1 MDVPYWAVSCL
12 ANSQTTTVV
21 GDDTDRSRVFR
32 LASVSKL
39 VSSYAILIAVDEG
52 VVTLDDPIQ
61 HVGNT
66 VTMRQLLSH
75 ASGLSSDDAL
85 VYVAEPMTKRVYSNA
100 GIELA
105 AQVVEAASG
114 FGFAEYLRQAVLQ
127 PLAMHSTQVDGSPA
141 HGYQSTIDD
150 MTRFASELLR
160 PTLLSNDLSAEM
172 ATPQWPQ
179 LNGMLPGYGAQHPNP
194 WGLGVEIRGT
204 KSPHWCAP
212 DAPPSVFGHFGQSGC
227 FVWIDQ
233 TSESAVVFLGD
244 RAFGPWAV
252 AAWAPFNQSI
262 RRSLSEVGP

>member
-1 MDVPYWAVSCL
+1 MDVPHWAVSCL

-52 VVTLDDPIQ
+52 VVTLDDPVL
-61 HVGNT
+61 HNGRD
-66 VTMRQLLSH
+66 VTLRQLLSH
-75 ASGLSSDDAL
+75 ASGMSTDDQDAF
-85 VYVAEPMTKRVYSNA
+85 VAEKESRRIYSNA
-100 GIELA
+100 GIEVA
-105 AQVVEAASG
+105 ADIVAQASG
-114 FGFAEYLRQAVLQ
+114 FGFADYVYQAVVQ
-127 PLAMHSTQVDGSPA
+127 PLGLSATQVDGSPA

-150 MTRFASELLR
+150 MTRFASELLH
-160 PTLLSNDLSAEM
+160 PTLLSNDLSSEM

-179 LNGMLPGYGAQHPNP
+179 LNGVLPGYGAQHPNP

-227 FVWIDQ
+227 FVWIDR

-262 RRSLSEVGP
+262 RRSLGEVGP